1 MPAARSVYRGYMR
14 SITLTFSPRQL
25 TMILVAMSLIAVF
38 LKPDNIHAQRAAP
51 PVAQVGPSSP
61 LPVYVVNEL
70 PPVLPEGF
78 TPGSSWKFTTW
89 TLPSTLTFTASVQKT
104 QGGWALL
111 LVSGGSPSP
120 AKWYYVPQMPG
131 VWEQQ

>member
-1 MPAARSVYRGYMR
+1 MS
-14 SITLTFSPRQL
+14 SITLTISPRQL
-25 TMILVAMSLIAVF
+25 TIILLATLLIAVF
-38 LKPDNIHAQRAAP
+38 LKPGNIHAQRAVP

-61 LPVYVVNEL
+61 LPVYVVNEV

-89 TLPSTLTFTASVQKT
+89 TIPSTLTFIATVQKT
-104 QGGWALL
+104 SGGWALL
-111 LVSGGSPSP
+111 TTSGSSP
-120 AKWYYVPQMPG
+120 ATPKWYFIPEMPG

>member
-1 MPAARSVYRGYMR
+1 
-14 SITLTFSPRQL
+14 
-25 TMILVAMSLIAVF
+25 MILVAMLLIAVF
-38 LKPDNIHAQRAAP
+38 LKPDKIHAQRAAP

-61 LPVYVVNEL
+61 LPVYVVNEN

-89 TLPSTLTFTASVQKT
+89 TLPSTLTFTATVQKVS
-104 QGGWALL
+104 GGWALL
-111 LVSGGSPSP
+111 TTSGSSAESP
-120 AKWYYVPQMPG
+120 KWYFIPQMPG

>member
-1 MPAARSVYRGYMR
+1 MR
-14 SITLTFSPRQL
+14 SITLTISPRQL
-25 TMILVAMSLIAVF
+25 TMIMVAMLLIAVF
-38 LKPDNIHAQRAAP
+38 LRPDNIHAQRATP
-51 PVAQVGPSSP
+51 PVAQVGASSP
-61 LPVYVVNEL
+61 LPVYFVNEIPPNL
-70 PPVLPEGF
+70 PQGF

-111 LVSGGSPSP
+111 LVSDSSPTA
-120 AKWYYVPQMPG
+120 AKWYYIPQMPG